1 MFILLSI
8 SFASA
13 AQNETQLTGDEEI
26 LTVTED
32 ALQTEETDEITSK
45 IIDENNLS
53 ASVGTYTELEQA
65 FLAGNKFVFE
75 KDYVAQENDGVIN
88 IKKSIE
94 IDGKGHT
101 IDAKGYTGIFQSD
114 SKESNGINVV
124 IKNLIFKNGVLL
136 HGGAIYVDGPEKV
149 TYTLQNCTF
158 INNTA
163 WYEGG
168 AIYFWGNGNIL
179 DVSDSKFIK
188 NKNSKDNGGGAI
200 YLNAESTGI
209 RNSIFENNLAR
220 SSAGG
225 AINIDSKN
233 TQGVLISNCIFNN
246 NQVTAE
252 YSRYEHRKGG
262 AINYEGKS
270 TLRVINSNF
279 TNNQATL
286 KTYVKIW
293 NEQRYGGA
301 ICSINR
307 LELGGCNFINN
318 SAVDRGGAV
327 HADTLVWLNEYNP
340 CTFINNSIKTWN
352 HIAANKGGAIYA
364 STFEN
369 NAYGLTFINN
379 TGYYGGAIFIN
390 NKNDVTFQSCYF
402 EGNTALTETKA
413 HGSGAAIYVDSSGST
428 VTMVDN
434 IFINNKATSDSGVFN
449 CGKYGTIANNWWG
462 NNNPDFKN
470 AKYIVEWHRAGSNTV
485 ISDDR
490 YLHAYL
496 NVTESQAGSSKLTV
510 YFKNNK
516 GEEFT
521 GKLTNWNVEFSS
533 DKGGVF
539 TDKEV
544 TNNKATV
551 SFTTNAIQETVT
563 AKINNQI
570 LILNITQTEGDF
582 AWLQKQID
590 AASGTFD
597 LTRDVIYT
605 IGLDTITDGIKIEK
619 PITINGN
626 GHKIN
631 AQGKSR
637 IFDISDTSNVVFN
650 NITFMNGFTDTYAGA
665 IKMDGVN
672 DVKILNSNFIN
683 NTAEESCGAVLYEN
697 GKGLTI
703 SNCEFTNNKND
714 KYFGGAI
721 RLIRDEN
728 VLIEKSKFTNN
739 TGSDGGAIAISGDKN
754 ITIDGCEFRLNT
766 AFKADGGAIYNDAED
781 VTVKNSIFLN
791 NKVNADSIEYK
802 INDTAL
808 TLAIVGGANYMN
820 AIKSDV
826 NITFSN
832 VTYWNGKITTD
843 SNPVRSSNES
853 GINIALVIK
862 DSQNRVIKNVTLTTD
877 ANGQA
882 VFNFDT
888 LMDGKYTFN
897 ATHFEDSYYTQVS
910 EDDEFIV
917 ANTHIYPSEVK
928 INIENGTEFTY
939 GNVNISFEVKNKTFV
954 EVVITNSDFTHV
966 FYDNE
971 TNLSYVMVD
980 LPASDEFYNIIVFNQ
995 GNATYE
1001 PTSAEKAFKILKT
1014 NSTVKIDPISDVNY
1028 TSPVTVTFSGD
1039 TSSYNVTVYDAWDNI
1054 IFNRVTDGNSIK
1066 IPGGYAVGTYNVT
1079 VVALGNENRTES
1091 KNSTKF
1097 NIIPIE
1103 NRIVISADD
1112 AVYGQGVVVY
1122 ITATADGEYT
1132 AHINSINVTIHVDN
1146 GYGSAALNLAAGT
1159 YTTNV
1164 SFYRADYFNVI
1175 ETYNFTVTKAQSNVE
1190 ISVENVTYGQNT
1202 TVFISDD
1209 FPAEYNVII
1218 MDSGNNIVFA
1228 EVINDTSFVLPVLE
1242 VGQYNL
1248 TVTNIGNENITGSET
1263 SSLIEVTKDNYVNI
1277 FVEDAEYGR
1286 EMLIIISADVDGL
1299 YHVDINGTQLTIEV
1313 VDGVGYN
1320 NSTQLNAGEYYANV
1334 TYDNPDYNNIIENTT
1349 FTIYQADSRIEINE
1363 IENVTYGKD
1372 VTISYY
1378 DDYNVTFDVVIF
1390 DENEE
1395 VVYTL
1400 KTNDTSVLV
1409 SDLAA
1414 GNYMFVV
1421 SNEGNENIIGS
1432 ADFKNFTVLKAT
1444 PDLHVT
1450 VGNVTFPEYVV
1461 VDLKTDV
1468 SGNYLMSFEGFS
1480 DTVTLEADVESHIS
1494 LTLSP
1499 GEYEI
1504 TVAYAEDENYTAVN
1518 ITAPVTVS
1526 KEDPKFKVNTS
1537 TDDKKVN
1544 ITVNV
1549 DPYAKGNIEI
1559 TIAGNK
1565 FYAPITD
1572 GIATFIN
1579 DYNPGIYVANV
1590 TYPGDEYFSSAS
1602 KNVQFI
1608 ISEILPLL
1616 NNTSIDL
1623 HVTAKDDE
1631 VRIIALVNETAT
1643 GLIELRIDDESV
1655 FLPVNNGMVIFA
1667 AEVPAGNHTVTATYL
1682 GDDAFNP
1689 NSTSETVE
1697 VTGLIVENTT
1707 IDLAYEIK
1715 GTDAIININTNTN
1728 GEVTVFV
1735 DGIKYTVKLDEN
1747 GNATLTVPSIDYG
1760 DHSVVVLYDGDK
1772 YHSAASNATNVY
1784 LEAFDTKF
1792 VNVTVDNYGLS
1803 AYLVLATGDALAN
1816 ETVTVIVDGK
1826 EYNVTTGEDGLV
1838 AVEDVIGKV
1847 VELKYEGKDSFMPSS
1862 FEVDLSNVN
1871 PAKINTTLDVSYE
1884 INGTDVV
1891 VTVKSNA
1898 LGEVAVFVDG
1908 VKSTVKLDNKGVG
1921 SLTLPSLDYGDHS
1934 VVVVFEGDDEYT
1946 AAENSTN
1953 IYREAFDTK
1962 FVNVT
1967 VDNYGLSAYLV
1978 LATGDALANETVTV
1992 IVDGKEYNVTTGE
2005 DGLVAV
2011 EDVIGKVVELKYEGK
2026 DSFMPSSFEVDLS
2039 NVNPAKI
2046 NTTLDVSYEINGRD
2060 AVVTVKSNA
2069 LGEVSVFV
2077 DGVKSTVKLNDK
2089 GVGSLTLPSLD
2100 YGDHSVVV
2108 VFEGDDDYAAAENST
2123 NIYLE
2128 AFDTSFKNVT
2138 VYKNSLGAFLTLSTG
2153 DALANTSII
2162 YTVDDVKF
2170 NTTTDR
2176 DGWFVIENISGSFV
2190 EIIYEGNGSFM
2201 PCSLSINLVPELIPT
2216 SILGENFEQYSCDYY
2231 VGERGSN
2238 FTTRLVDENGNS
2250 LVNKTVYIGYNGV
2263 TLERVSDENGFINV
2277 QINLKN
2283 AGLYTFVVVFLGDDE
2298 YKASMSVYVVK
2309 INKKPTSIS
2318 ASAKTY
2324 KVATK
2329 TKKLTVTLKTIK
2341 GASVDGKTYLASGKK
2356 ITLKVNG
2363 KTYTGKTNS
2372 KGQVTFKITN
2382 LNKKGKF
2389 TAKLS
2394 FAGDVSYESSSKSV
2408 KLTVK

>member
-13 AQNETQLTGDEEI
+13 AQNETHLTDDEKI

-32 ALQTEETDEITSK
+32 NLQTGETDEILSK
-45 IIDENNLS
+45 SNDDNLT
-53 ASVGTYTELEQA
+53 ADVGTYSELEDA
-65 FLAGNKFVFE
+65 FQKNDKFVFE
-75 KDYVAQENDGVIN
+75 KDYAAQENDGVIN

-94 IDGKGHT
+94 IDGNGHT
-101 IDAKGYTGIFQSD
+101 IDARGYTGIFQSD

-209 RNSIFENNLAR
+209 RNSIFENNSAR

-233 TQGVLISNCIFNN
+233 TQGVLISNCNFNN

-327 HADTLVWLNEYNP
+327 HADTLVWLNDYNP

-413 HGSGAAIYVDSSGST
+413 HGSGAAIYVDSSGSK
-428 VTMVDN
+428 VTLVDN
-434 IFINNKATSDSGVFN
+434 IFLHNKATSDSGVFN
-449 CGKYGTIANNWWG
+449 CGKYGTVANNWWG
-462 NNNPDFKN
+462 NNNPDFKT
-470 AKYIVEWHRAGSNTV
+470 AKYIVEWHRVGSNNI

-490 YLHAYL
+490 YLRAHL
-496 NVTESQAGSSKLTV
+496 NATESQTGNSKLTV
-510 YFKNNK
+510 YFTNNK

-533 DKGGVF
+533 DKDGVF
-539 TDKEV
+539 TNKEV
-544 TNNKATV
+544 TSNRATV
-551 SFTTNAIQETVT
+551 SFTTNAIQETVS

-570 LILNITQTEGDF
+570 LMLNITQTEGDF

-590 AASGTFD
+590 TASGTFD

-791 NKVNADSIEYK
+791 NKANADSIEYK

-808 TLAIVGGANYMN
+808 TLAIVGGANYIN
-820 AIKSDV
+820 AIKSDA

-853 GINIALVIK
+853 GINMALVIK

-888 LMDGKYTFN
+888 LMDGKYSFN

-910 EDDEFIV
+910 EEDEFTV

-971 TNLSYVMVD
+971 TNLSYVIVD
-980 LPASDEFYNIIVFNQ
+980 LPASDEYYNIIVFNH
-995 GNATYE
+995 GNETYE

-1014 NSTVKIDPISDVNY
+1014 NSTVKINPIADVKYSD
-1028 TSPVTVTFSGD
+1028 PVTITFSGD
-1039 TSSYNVTVYDAWDNI
+1039 TSAYNVTLYDAWGNI
-1054 IFNRVTDGNSIK
+1054 LFSRVIDSNSIK
-1066 IPGGYAVGTYNVT
+1066 IPGGLAVGTYNVT
-1079 VVALGNENRTES
+1079 VVNLGDENRTQS

-1097 NIIPIE
+1097 NVTPAE

-1132 AHINSINVTIHVDN
+1132 AYINSTNVTIHVDN
-1146 GYGSAALNLAAGT
+1146 GYGSEALNLAAGT

-1164 SFYRADYFNVI
+1164 SFYRPDYINVI
-1175 ETYNFTVTKAQSNVE
+1175 ETYNFTVTKAQSNVD
-1190 ISVENVTYGQNT
+1190 INVGNVTYGQNT

-1218 MDSGNNIVFA
+1218 FDSGNNIVFA
-1228 EVINDTSFVLPVLE
+1228 EVINETSFVIPPLE

-1263 SSLIEVTKDNYVNI
+1263 SRLIEVTKDNYVQI
-1277 FVEDAEYGR
+1277 IVEDSEYGR
-1286 EMLIIISADVDGL
+1286 ELLIIILADADG
-1299 YHVDINGTQLTIEV
+1299 YYNVDINGTQLTIEV
-1313 VDGVGYN
+1313 KDGFGYDN
-1320 NSTQLNAGEYYANV
+1320 TTELDAGEYYANV

-1349 FTIYQADSRIEINE
+1349 FTIYQAQSNVQIGD
-1363 IENVTYGKD
+1363 IENITYGENI
-1372 VTISYY
+1372 TIEYY
-1378 DDYNVTFDVVIF
+1378 DNYNARFNVVIF
-1390 DENEE
+1390 DENED
-1395 VVYTL
+1395 VLFNIYTYTTTL
-1400 KTNDTSVLV
+1400 IV

-1414 GNYMFVV
+1414 GNYFVMV
-1421 SNEGNENIIGS
+1421 TNEGNKNIIGTS
-1432 ADFKNFTVLKAT
+1432 EFKNFTVYKAT
-1444 PDLHVT
+1444 PKMKVT
-1450 VGNVTFPEYVV
+1450 CKGNEINVELPENATGEVSTIINGKEEFYPVVEGIAIIPLYHLKPGNYSFDVKYSGDKNYTEASGKTKTEISKITPEMTVNANLKEITVQLPDDATGNVKTTINGKEIVAPVSKGKATIQLDELNPGNYTFDVRYSGDDYYYPRTEKASVSVPKIDPMMNASFEVNEIVVELPDDATGNVSTTIDGVDYSSPV
-1461 VDLKTDV
+1461 VDGLAIIPLYDLKPGNYTLDVKYSGDDKYFDDGEVVDAEIYKVTPEMTVESKDNVVDVVLPSDV
-1468 SGNYLMSFEGFS
+1468 SGDVTVVVGGKEFTVPVKDGKASITVSGLDPGNYSADVKYSGDDYYNPRTEKADITIPKITPDMKVHQNNDEVIVELPEDATGNVILEINGEKLTSPVENGKAEFS
-1480 DTVTLEADVESHIS
+1480 LDQIPSGEYDAKATYSGDDKYQSVNANEKIIIDGIELITQDVIKYYHGPERLVVTLVDNDKPLKSKKINITLNGITYSRITDDKGQASLGLNLDAGNYTALVVTEEYSISTLVDIEIKSTVYSNDLVKMFRNATQFHALFLDSNGNPLANANVEFNIHGVFYTRTTNASGWAKLNIN
-1494 LTLSP
+1494 LSP
-1499 GEYEI
+1499 GKYI
-1504 TVAYAEDENYTAVN
+1504 
-1518 ITAPVTVS
+1518 ITANNTVTGES
-1526 KEDPKFKVNTS
+1526 KGY
-1537 TDDKKVN
+1537 N
-1544 ITVNV
+1544 ITVLSLIESEDLIKYYKNDTQFVVRVHSDDGGWAKDGEEVLFNINGMFYVRITNETGHAKLNINLRPTEYLITADCKGCNKSNSILVLPVLTTDDLTMYYKNGSKFAAKLVDGQGKAYPNQNITFNV
-1549 DPYAKGNIEI
+1549 NGVFYTRTTDANGEAKLNINLGPGKYII
-1559 TIAGNK
+1559 T
-1565 FYAPITD
+1565 T
-1572 GIATFIN
+1572 
-1579 DYNPGIYVANV
+1579 DYNGCQNS
-1590 TYPGDEYFSSAS
+1590 D
-1602 KNVQFI
+1602 N
-1608 ISEILPLL
+1608 ILVLPVL
-1616 NNTSIDL
+1616 
-1623 HVTAKDDE
+1623 TAKD
-1631 VRIIALVNETAT
+1631 LT
-1643 GLIELRIDDESV
+1643 
-1655 FLPVNNGMVIFA
+1655 MK
-1667 AEVPAGNHTVTATYL
+1667 Y
-1682 GDDAFNP
+1682 
-1689 NSTSETVE
+1689 
-1697 VTGLIVENTT
+1697 
-1707 IDLAYEIK
+1707 K
-1715 GTDAIININTNTN
+1715 
-1728 GEVTVFV
+1728 
-1735 DGIKYTVKLDEN
+1735 DG
-1747 GNATLTVPSIDYG
+1747 S
-1760 DHSVVVLYDGDK
+1760 
-1772 YHSAASNATNVY
+1772 
-1784 LEAFDTKF
+1784 
-1792 VNVTVDNYGLS
+1792 
-1803 AYLVLATGDALAN
+1803 
-1816 ETVTVIVDGK
+1816 
-1826 EYNVTTGEDGLV
+1826 
-1838 AVEDVIGKV
+1838 
-1847 VELKYEGKDSFMPSS
+1847 
-1862 FEVDLSNVN
+1862 
-1871 PAKINTTLDVSYE
+1871 
-1884 INGTDVV
+1884 
-1891 VTVKSNA
+1891 
-1898 LGEVAVFVDG
+1898 
-1908 VKSTVKLDNKGVG
+1908 
-1921 SLTLPSLDYGDHS
+1921 
-1934 VVVVFEGDDEYT
+1934 
-1946 AAENSTN
+1946 
-1953 IYREAFDTK
+1953 
-1962 FVNVT
+1962 
-1967 VDNYGLSAYLV
+1967 
-1978 LATGDALANETVTV
+1978 
-1992 IVDGKEYNVTTGE
+1992 
-2005 DGLVAV
+2005 
-2011 EDVIGKVVELKYEGK
+2011 
-2026 DSFMPSSFEVDLS
+2026 
-2039 NVNPAKI
+2039 
-2046 NTTLDVSYEINGRD
+2046 
-2060 AVVTVKSNA
+2060 
-2069 LGEVSVFV
+2069 
-2077 DGVKSTVKLNDK
+2077 
-2089 GVGSLTLPSLD
+2089 
-2100 YGDHSVVV
+2100 
-2108 VFEGDDDYAAAENST
+2108 
-2123 NIYLE
+2123 
-2128 AFDTSFKNVT
+2128 
-2138 VYKNSLGAFLTLSTG
+2138 
-2153 DALANTSII
+2153 
-2162 YTVDDVKF
+2162 
-2170 NTTTDR
+2170 
-2176 DGWFVIENISGSFV
+2176 
-2190 EIIYEGNGSFM
+2190 
-2201 PCSLSINLVPELIPT
+2201 
-2216 SILGENFEQYSCDYY
+2216 
-2231 VGERGSN
+2231 
-2238 FTTRLVDENGNS
+2238 
-2250 LVNKTVYIGYNGV
+2250 
-2263 TLERVSDENGFINV
+2263 
-2277 QINLKN
+2277 
-2283 AGLYTFVVVFLGDDE
+2283 
-2298 YKASMSVYVVK
+2298 
-2309 INKKPTSIS
+2309 
-2318 ASAKTY
+2318 
-2324 KVATK
+2324 
-2329 TKKLTVTLKTIK
+2329 
-2341 GASVDGKTYLASGKK
+2341 
-2356 ITLKVNG
+2356 
-2363 KTYTGKTNS
+2363 
-2372 KGQVTFKITN
+2372 
-2382 LNKKGKF
+2382 KF
-2389 TAKLS
+2389 TAKLVDGQGKVYPNQNIT
-2394 FAGDVSYESSSKSV
+2394 FNVNGVLYTRTTDANGEAKLNINLMAGEYIITSGYNGAYISNKITITS
-2408 KLTVK
+2408 

>member
-45 IIDENNLS
+45 INDENNLS
-53 ASVGTYTELEQA
+53 ASVGTYSELEQA

-75 KDYVAQENDGVIN
+75 KDYAAQENDGVIN

-149 TYTLQNCTF
+149 NYTLQNCTF

-168 AIYFWGNGNIL
+168 AIYFWGDGNIL
-179 DVSDSKFIK
+179 DISDSTFIK
-188 NKNSKDNGGGAI
+188 NKNTKDNGGGAI

-233 TQGVLISNCIFNN
+233 TQGVLISNCNFNN

-301 ICSINR
+301 ITCNNI

-352 HIAANKGGAIYA
+352 HVAANKGGAIYA
-364 STFEN
+364 STFVN

-402 EGNTALTETKA
+402 EGNVALTESKTQ
-413 HGSGAAIYVDSSGST
+413 GSGAAIYVDSSGST

-496 NVTESQAGSSKLTV
+496 NATESQAGSSKLTV

-563 AKINNQI
+563 AKINNQF
-570 LILNITQTEGDF
+570 LIRNLTQTEGDF

-597 LTRDVIYT
+597 LTRDVTYT

-637 IFDISDTSNVVFN
+637 IFDIRDTSNVIFN

-665 IKMDGVN
+665 IKMDSVN
-672 DVKILNSNFIN
+672 NVKIMNSKFIN

-703 SNCEFTNNKND
+703 SNCEFTNNRND
-714 KYFGGAI
+714 KYVAGAI
-721 RLIRDEN
+721 HIIRDEN

-754 ITIDGCEFRLNT
+754 ITIDNCEFRLNT

-781 VTVKNSIFLN
+781 VTVKNSIFID
-791 NKVNADSIEYK
+791 NKAKADSIEYS

-808 TLAIVGGANYMN
+808 TLALVGGANYMN
-820 AIKSDV
+820 AIKSDE

-853 GINIALVIK
+853 GINISLTVK

-882 VFNFDT
+882 VFYFNT
-888 LMDGKYTFN
+888 LKDGKYTFN

-910 EDDEFIV
+910 EDDEFT
-917 ANTHIYPSEVK
+917 ASNTHSYPSEVK

-939 GNVNISFEVKNKTFV
+939 GNVIIPFEVTNKTFV

-971 TNLSYVMVD
+971 TNLSYVLVD
-980 LPASDEFYNIIVFNQ
+980 LPASDEYYNIIVFNH
-995 GNATYE
+995 GNGTYE

-1014 NSTVKIDPISDVNY
+1014 NSTVKINPIANVTYSDPI
-1028 TSPVTVTFSGD
+1028 TVSFSGD
-1039 TSSYNVTVYDAWDNI
+1039 ASSYNVTMYDKLGNAVFSRI
-1054 IFNRVTDGNSIK
+1054 INGNSIK
-1066 IPGGYAVGTYNVT
+1066 IPGEYDVGIYNVT
-1079 VVALGNENRTES
+1079 VISIGNENITES

-1097 NIIPIE
+1097 NITPKE
-1103 NRIVISADD
+1103 NSIVISADD
-1112 AVYGQGVVVY
+1112 AEYGKGVIVY
-1122 ITATADGEYT
+1122 ITATADGEYL
-1132 AHINSINVTIHVDN
+1132 AHINSTDVNIHVDN
-1146 GYGSAALNLAAGT
+1146 GYGSVALNLAAGT
-1159 YTTNV
+1159 YVTNV
-1164 SFYRADYFNVI
+1164 SFYNLNYNNVI

-1190 ISVENVTYGQNT
+1190 ILMDNVTYGQNT
-1202 TVFISDD
+1202 TVVLSDD
-1209 FPAEYNVII
+1209 FPTEYNVII
-1218 MDSGNNIVFA
+1218 LDSGNNIVFA
-1228 EVINDTSFVLPVLE
+1228 EVINETSFVMPDLE

-1248 TVTNIGNENITGSET
+1248 TVSNIGNENITGSDA
-1263 SSLIEVTKDNYVNI
+1263 SVLFDVTKDNHVTI
-1277 FVEDAEYGR
+1277 IVDDEEYGR
-1286 EMLIIISADVDGL
+1286 ELLIMVFADVDG
-1299 YHVDINGTQLTIEV
+1299 YYNVDINGTQLTIEV
-1313 VDGVGYN
+1313 VDGFGYDN
-1320 NSTQLNAGEYYANV
+1320 TTEFDAGDYYANV
-1334 TYDNPDYNNIIENTT
+1334 TYDNPDYTNIIENTT
-1349 FTIYQADSRIEINE
+1349 FTIYQAESSIEIKD
-1363 IENVTYGKD
+1363 IENVTCGED
-1372 VTISYY
+1372 VTVEYY
-1378 DDYNVTFDVVIF
+1378 DNYAATFNVVIIN
-1390 DENEE
+1390 ENEE
-1395 VVYTL
+1395 VLLNINT
-1400 KTNDTSVLV
+1400 TDTRVMV

-1414 GNYMFVV
+1414 GNYTVMVT
-1421 SNEGNENIIGS
+1421 NLGNKNIIGS
-1432 ADFKNFTVLKAT
+1432 TELKDFTVLKLT
-1444 PDLHVT
+1444 PKIDVTTENVTYPNDVVVT
-1450 VGNVTFPEYVV
+1450 VVS
-1461 VDLKTDV
+1461 DV
-1468 SGNYLMSFEGFS
+1468 SGNYTVSFA
-1480 DTVTLEADVESHIS
+1480 DTTQTISLEANNPVN
-1494 LTLSP
+1494 LTYSNIAP
-1499 GEYEI
+1499 KDYVFSI
-1504 TVAYAEDENYTAVN
+1504 AYAGNENYTEA
-1518 ITAPVTVS
+1518 TVS
-1526 KEDPKFKVNTS
+1526 VPVVVNFADPELKVIASVVGN
-1537 TDDKKVN
+1537 DVN
-1544 ITVNV
+1544 ITVTVN
-1549 DPYAKGNIEI
+1549 PNATGIMEF
-1559 TIAGNK
+1559 TIAGKK
-1565 FYAPITD
+1565 FYVPIID
-1572 GIATFIN
+1572 GMAVFSN
-1579 DYNPGIYVANV
+1579 EYKKGIYSANV
-1590 TYPGDEYFSSAS
+1590 TYPGDNYFSSANKKVS
-1602 KNVQFI
+1602 FV
-1608 ISEILPLL
+1608 ISEITPVL
-1616 NNTSIDL
+1616 NNTEIDL
-1623 HVTAKDDE
+1623 HASAEDNDVMI
-1631 VRIIALVNETAT
+1631 VVLVNETAT
-1643 GLIELRIDDESV
+1643 GLVEICIDEDNV
-1655 FLPVNNGMVIFA
+1655 FLPITNGVAIYEA
-1667 AEVPAGNHTVTATYL
+1667 VVSAGNYTVTAIYL
-1682 GDDAFNP
+1682 GDDSFNP
-1689 NSTSETVE
+1689 NSTSKPLE
-1697 VTGLIVENTT
+1697 VTGLVVENTT
-1707 IDLAYEIK
+1707 IDVTYEIK
-1715 GTDAIININTNTN
+1715 GRDAIVNINTNVT

-1735 DGIKYTVKLDEN
+1735 DGIEQKVMLDEN
-1747 GNATLTVPSIDYG
+1747 GNATLTLSSLEDGNHNI
-1760 DHSVVVLYDGDK
+1760 VVVYGGDK
-1772 YHSAASNATNVY
+1772 YHKAANNATSIFM
-1784 LEAFDTKF
+1784 EAFDTKF
-1792 VNVTVDNYGLS
+1792 TNITVYQDS
-1803 AYLVLATGDALAN
+1803 ITAYLVL
-1816 ETVTVIVDGK
+1816 
-1826 EYNVTTGEDGLV
+1826 
-1838 AVEDVIGKV
+1838 
-1847 VELKYEGKDSFMPSS
+1847 
-1862 FEVDLSNVN
+1862 
-1871 PAKINTTLDVSYE
+1871 
-1884 INGTDVV
+1884 
-1891 VTVKSNA
+1891 
-1898 LGEVAVFVDG
+1898 
-1908 VKSTVKLDNKGVG
+1908 
-1921 SLTLPSLDYGDHS
+1921 
-1934 VVVVFEGDDEYT
+1934 
-1946 AAENSTN
+1946 
-1953 IYREAFDTK
+1953 
-1962 FVNVT
+1962 
-1967 VDNYGLSAYLV
+1967 
-1978 LATGDALANETVTV
+1978 
-1992 IVDGKEYNVTTGE
+1992 
-2005 DGLVAV
+2005 
-2011 EDVIGKVVELKYEGK
+2011 
-2026 DSFMPSSFEVDLS
+2026 
-2039 NVNPAKI
+2039 
-2046 NTTLDVSYEINGRD
+2046 
-2060 AVVTVKSNA
+2060 
-2069 LGEVSVFV
+2069 
-2077 DGVKSTVKLNDK
+2077 
-2089 GVGSLTLPSLD
+2089 
-2100 YGDHSVVV
+2100 
-2108 VFEGDDDYAAAENST
+2108 
-2123 NIYLE
+2123 
-2128 AFDTSFKNVT
+2128 
-2138 VYKNSLGAFLTLSTG
+2138 STG
-2153 DALANTSII
+2153 DVLTDTAVR
-2162 YTVDDVKF
+2162 YTIDGVEF
-2170 NTTTDR
+2170 NTTTDDEGMFAITDVSGKLVELFY
-2176 DGWFVIENISGSFV
+2176 DGNFS
-2190 EIIYEGNGSFM
+2190 Y
-2201 PCSLSINLVPELIPT
+2201 LPT
-2216 SILGENFEQYSCDYY
+2216 STSIKFDTLDMEFATQFNITNGYRLKVYAVDYKA
-2231 VGERGSN
+2231 GERGAYFN
-2238 FTTRLVDENGNS
+2238 VLLTTSEGNPLANQLVYFAINGWVHIKETDENGVAR
-2250 LVNKTVYIGYNGV
+2250 L
-2263 TLERVSDENGFINV
+2263 
-2277 QINLKN
+2277 QINLQDAN
-2283 AGLYTFVVVFLGDDE
+2283 YYTCAPCFLGNDTYNATFASAMLE
-2298 YKASMSVYVVK
+2298 VVKKPITISAATKAYKA
-2309 INKKPTSIS
+2309 T
-2318 ASAKTY
+2318 A
-2324 KVATK
+2324 K
-2329 TKKLTVTLKTIK
+2329 TKKYTVTLKTIK
-2341 GASVDGKTYLASGKK
+2341 GSSADGKTYLSAGKK
-2356 ITLKVNG
+2356 VTLKVNG
-2363 KTYTGKTNS
+2363 KTYTAKINA
-2372 KGQVTFKITN
+2372 KGQATFSLKLT
-2382 LNKKGKF
+2382 KKGNFQAVIK
-2389 TAKLS
+2389 
-2394 FAGDVSYESSSKSV
+2394 FAGDKTYNGASKKV
-2408 KLTVK
+2408 KITIK

>member
-1 MFILLSI
+1 MFIFLSMPI
-8 SFASA
+8 VSA
-13 AQNETQLTGDEEI
+13 AQNETSITDDEEI
-26 LTVTED
+26 LTVSED
-32 ALQTEETDEITSK
+32 TLQMGGMDEIISIK
-45 IIDENNLS
+45 NDDDNLS
-53 ASVGTYTELEQA
+53 ANVGTYTELEQA
-65 FLAGNKFVFE
+65 FLVNNKFVFE
-75 KDYVAQENDGVIN
+75 KDYAAKEGDGVIN

-94 IDGKGHT
+94 IDGKGHS
-101 IDAKGYTGIFQSD
+101 IDAGGLTGIFQSD

-188 NKNSKDNGGGAI
+188 NQNSKDNGGGAI

-262 AINYEGKS
+262 AINYEGKA

-413 HGSGAAIYVDSSGST
+413 HGSGAAIYVDSSGSK
-428 VTMVDN
+428 VTLVDN
-434 IFINNKATSDSGVFN
+434 IFLHNKATSDSGVFN
-449 CGKYGTIANNWWG
+449 CGKYGTVANNWWG
-462 NNNPDFKN
+462 NNNPDFKTG
-470 AKYIVEWHRAGSNTV
+470 KYIVEWHRVGSNNI

-490 YLHAYL
+490 YLRAHL
-496 NVTESQAGSSKLTV
+496 NATESQTGNSKLTV
-510 YFKNNK
+510 YFTNNK

-533 DKGGVF
+533 DKDGVF
-539 TDKEV
+539 TNKEV
-544 TNNKATV
+544 TNNRATV
-551 SFTTNAIQETVT
+551 SFTTNAIQETVS

-570 LILNITQTEGDF
+570 LMLNITQTEGDF

-590 AASGTFD
+590 AASGT
-597 LTRDVIYT
+597 LNLARDITYT
-605 IGLDTITDGIKIEK
+605 IGLDTITEGIKIEK

-791 NKVNADSIEYK
+791 NKANADSIEYK

-853 GINIALVIK
+853 GINMALVIK

-882 VFNFDT
+882 IFYFDT
-888 LMDGKYTFN
+888 LKDGKYTFN
-897 ATHFEDSYYTQVS
+897 ATHFEDRYYTKVS

-917 ANTHIYPSEVK
+917 SNTHSYPSEVK
-928 INIENGTEFTY
+928 INIKNGTEFKY
-939 GNVNISFEVKNKTFV
+939 GNAKIPFEVTNKTFV
-954 EVVITNSDFTHV
+954 EVVITNSDFTQV

-980 LPASDEFYNIIVFNQ
+980 LPASDEYYNIIVFNH
-995 GNATYE
+995 GNGTYG
-1001 PTSAEKAFKILKT
+1001 PSSDEKAFKILKT
-1014 NSTVKIDPISDVNY
+1014 KSTVKIDPISDVNY

-1039 TSSYNVTVYDAWDNI
+1039 ASSYNVTVYDAWDNI
-1054 IFNRVTDGNSIK
+1054 MFNKVTDGNSIK
-1066 IPGGYAVGTYNVT
+1066 LPGGYAVGTYNVT

-1132 AHINSINVTIHVDN
+1132 AHINSTNVTIHVDN
-1146 GYGSAALNLAAGT
+1146 GYGSEALNLAAGT

-1190 ISVENVTYGQNT
+1190 ISVENITYGQNT

-1242 VGQYNL
+1242 VGQYNI
-1248 TVTNIGNENITGSET
+1248 TVTNIGNENITGSKT
-1263 SSLIEVTKDNYVNI
+1263 STIFDVTKNNYVQI
-1277 FVEDAEYGR
+1277 MVENEEYGR
-1286 EMLIIISADVDGL
+1286 ELIIMVSADVDGE
-1299 YHVDINGTQLTIEV
+1299 YNVNINGTLIKINVE
-1313 VDGVGYN
+1313 DGFGYN
-1320 NSTQLNAGEYYANV
+1320 NSTELDAGEYYANI

-1349 FTIYQADSRIEINE
+1349 FTIYPAESNIKIYD
-1363 IENVTYGKD
+1363 IENITYGKAL
-1372 VTISYY
+1372 TIEYS
-1378 DDYNVTFDVVIF
+1378 DNYNATFNIVISDENGNVVFDVYTNATNVI
-1390 DENEE
+1390 
-1395 VVYTL
+1395 
-1400 KTNDTSVLV
+1400 V

-1414 GNYMFVV
+1414 GNYTLMVT
-1421 SNEGNENIIGS
+1421 NEGNDNIIGTS
-1432 ADFKNFTVLKAT
+1432 EFKNFTVYKANPKMKVTAQGNEITVKLANDATGNVSTIINGKEESYPVVNGTAIIPLYHLKPGNYSFNVKYSGDKNYTGANKKTSVEISKITPDMTVKAKEKEITVQLPDDATGSVKTTVNGKEITATVSKGKAT
-1444 PDLHVT
+1444 IPLGDLNPGNYTFDVRYLGNDKYYPRT
-1450 VGNVTFPEYVV
+1450 EKTSLNIPKIDPNMNASFEINEIIVELPQDATGNVTTTINGIDHSSPV
-1461 VDLKTDV
+1461 VDGIAIIPLYDV
-1468 SGNYLMSFEGFS
+1468 KPGNYTLDIKYSGDNKYLE
-1480 DTVTLEADVESHIS
+1480 DNAKVNAVLYKVTPEM
-1494 LTLSP
+1494 
-1499 GEYEI
+1499 
-1504 TVAYAEDENYTAVN
+1504 
-1518 ITAPVTVS
+1518 TVS
-1526 KEDPKFKVNTS
+1526 AKDNVINVVLP
-1537 TDDKKVN
+1537 DDATGNV
-1544 ITVNV
+1544 TVNV
-1549 DPYAKGNIEI
+1549 DGKEFTAPVKNGKATITVTGLEPGKYTADVKYSGNDQYYPRTEKTDVTIPKIAPEMKVHKNNDEIIVELPQDATGNVTLEVNGEKLTTPVENGKAEFSLDKIPSGEHDAKI
-1559 TIAGNK
+1559 TYSGDDKYKSAETSEKIV
-1565 FYAPITD
+1565 ID
-1572 GIATFIN
+1572 GIEL
-1579 DYNPGIYVANV
+1579 VAKDV
-1590 TYPGDEYFSSAS
+1590 VKYFSE
-1602 KNVQFI
+1602 
-1608 ISEILPLL
+1608 SERLVVTLL
-1616 NNTSIDL
+1616 NNDKPIKSKEIKINLNGVTYTRITDDKGQASLGLNLISGNYTGLVETEEYSISTLVDIEIKSTVYAKDL
-1623 HVTAKDDE
+1623 VKMFRNATQFNALFLDSKGNPLANKDVQFNINGVLYTRTTNATGWGKLNINLEEGKYIITTTNLVTGERKSNNITVLSLIESSDLTKYYKNNSQFVVRVHSDNGGWAKEGEEVLFNINGIFYVRITNETGHAKLNINLNPGEYIVTADCKGCYKSNSILVLPTLTAEDLNMKYKDGSKFTAKVVDGQGKPYPNQN
-1631 VRIIALVNETAT
+1631 VTFNVN
-1643 GLIELRIDDESV
+1643 GV
-1655 FLPVNNGMVIFA
+1655 FY
-1667 AEVPAGNHTVTATYL
+1667 TRT
-1682 GDDAFNP
+1682 
-1689 NSTSETVE
+1689 
-1697 VTGLIVENTT
+1697 
-1707 IDLAYEIK
+1707 
-1715 GTDAIININTNTN
+1715 TNTN
-1728 GEVTVFV
+1728 GE
-1735 DGIKYTVKLDEN
+1735 
-1747 GNATLTVPSIDYG
+1747 A
-1760 DHSVVVLYDGDK
+1760 
-1772 YHSAASNATNVY
+1772 
-1784 LEAFDTKF
+1784 
-1792 VNVTVDNYGLS
+1792 
-1803 AYLVLATGDALAN
+1803 
-1816 ETVTVIVDGK
+1816 
-1826 EYNVTTGEDGLV
+1826 
-1838 AVEDVIGKV
+1838 
-1847 VELKYEGKDSFMPSS
+1847 
-1862 FEVDLSNVN
+1862 
-1871 PAKINTTLDVSYE
+1871 
-1884 INGTDVV
+1884 
-1891 VTVKSNA
+1891 
-1898 LGEVAVFVDG
+1898 
-1908 VKSTVKLDNKGVG
+1908 
-1921 SLTLPSLDYGDHS
+1921 
-1934 VVVVFEGDDEYT
+1934 
-1946 AAENSTN
+1946 
-1953 IYREAFDTK
+1953 
-1962 FVNVT
+1962 
-1967 VDNYGLSAYLV
+1967 
-1978 LATGDALANETVTV
+1978 
-1992 IVDGKEYNVTTGE
+1992 
-2005 DGLVAV
+2005 
-2011 EDVIGKVVELKYEGK
+2011 
-2026 DSFMPSSFEVDLS
+2026 
-2039 NVNPAKI
+2039 
-2046 NTTLDVSYEINGRD
+2046 
-2060 AVVTVKSNA
+2060 
-2069 LGEVSVFV
+2069 
-2077 DGVKSTVKLNDK
+2077 KLN
-2089 GVGSLTLPSLD
+2089 
-2100 YGDHSVVV
+2100 
-2108 VFEGDDDYAAAENST
+2108 
-2123 NIYLE
+2123 
-2128 AFDTSFKNVT
+2128 
-2138 VYKNSLGAFLTLSTG
+2138 
-2153 DALANTSII
+2153 
-2162 YTVDDVKF
+2162 
-2170 NTTTDR
+2170 
-2176 DGWFVIENISGSFV
+2176 
-2190 EIIYEGNGSFM
+2190 
-2201 PCSLSINLVPELIPT
+2201 INLMAGEYIIT
-2216 SILGENFEQYSCDYY
+2216 S
-2231 VGERGSN
+2231 
-2238 FTTRLVDENGNS
+2238 
-2250 LVNKTVYIGYNGV
+2250 GYNG
-2263 TLERVSDENGFINV
+2263 
-2277 QINLKN
+2277 
-2283 AGLYTFVVVFLGDDE
+2283 AYT
-2298 YKASMSVYVVK
+2298 S
-2309 INKKPTSIS
+2309 N
-2318 ASAKTY
+2318 
-2324 KVATK
+2324 
-2329 TKKLTVTLKTIK
+2329 
-2341 GASVDGKTYLASGKK
+2341 K
-2356 ITLKVNG
+2356 IT
-2363 KTYTGKTNS
+2363 
-2372 KGQVTFKITN
+2372 I
-2382 LNKKGKF
+2382 
-2389 TAKLS
+2389 
-2394 FAGDVSYESSSKSV
+2394 SS
-2408 KLTVK
+2408 